1 MAIQT
6 ITTLKSYFQTNDIPT
21 EAQFIDVFDTMFA
34 LVSVGTIANGVW
46 QGTKIA
52 EGYGGTNQSTY
63 ATGDILYAS
72 GVNTL
77 AKRTAGSTGDI
88 LTIAGGVPTWAA
100 PAGASGSISAL
111 TAAQGGN
118 TINNLN
124 FAQEWDWSTLTT
136 QTAFKLNAN
145 GNTLTTGNLLSLVS
159 ASTAYTSGYLL
170 NIGLTGAN
178 AASATTTVGANFS
191 NTRTG
196 TTSVNVAAR
205 FQASGGATNNYQ
217 TIWEYSSVYKVGC
230 EITSTGLWTISSIGS
245 SNTEFALTGKV
256 TFGTSMLT
264 LAIFSGVP
272 SGTAPYFRGNGS
284 YLVCDTRGDYLYLQ
298 YDSKGSTVVGGKL
311 GVGGIIPL
319 ATLHSQSTTEQL
331 RLGYDANYYFK
342 TTVASTAITTF
353 DLTATSGVPYFA
365 LAKDIRMSASRLQE
379 AKGIN
384 VTAGN
389 NLTLGLD
396 GNVFVI
402 TGNTTIN
409 AIITAN
415 WQAGASIVLIFS
427 GTPTVKHNTAG
438 GAGTATMLLSTSVD
452 MTAAA
457 NTVLGLCYDGTNW
470 QETFRKFA

>member
-1 MAIQT
+1 MI
-6 ITTLKSYFQTNDIPT
+6 IKN
-21 EAQFIDVFDTMFA
+21 
-34 LVSVGTIANGVW
+34 
-46 QGTKIA
+46 
-52 EGYGGTNQSTY
+52 
-63 ATGDILYAS
+63 
-72 GVNTL
+72 
-77 AKRTAGSTGDI
+77 
-88 LTIAGGVPTWAA
+88 
-100 PAGASGSISAL
+100 
-111 TAAQGGN
+111 GGN
-118 TINNLN
+118 
-124 FAQEWDWSTLTT
+124 
-136 QTAFKLNAN
+136 
-145 GNTLTTGNLLSLVS
+145 
-159 ASTAYTSGYLL
+159 
-170 NIGLTGAN
+170 
-178 AASATTTVGANFS
+178 VGI
-191 NTRTG
+191 G
-196 TTSVNVAAR
+196 TTSP
-205 FQASGGATNNYQ
+205 
-217 TIWEYSSVYKVGC
+217 
-230 EITSTGLWTISSIGS
+230 ST
-245 SNTEFALTGKV
+245 
-256 TFGTSMLT
+256 
-264 LAIFSGVP
+264 
-272 SGTAPYFRGNGS
+272 
-284 YLVCDTRGDYLYLQ
+284 
-298 YDSKGSTVVGGKL
+298 KL
-311 GVGGIIPL
+311 HIL
-319 ATLHSQSTTEQL
+319 STTEQL

-389 NLTLGLD
+389 DLTLGLD